1 MKFIKYIFSL
11 FVICFGINSVFAT
24 TDYNVFLLTKK
35 GNIDS
40 PDQKCKLSKDDF
52 GVKSVTYI
60 EFNDYEEF
68 LKNHNKI
75 TSNVNENKIIIVV
88 FDRSL
93 EKKIGMQIG
102 NIKKIFKLIG
112 KNGIVVNFGDAINDD
127 KIKKSH
133 RYIPNLSD
141 DIREIKD
148 YIHRKANGLSGSTSE
163 SRISSVDSSSE
174 LSSEDNE
181 CSSRLSNLTTTNTPS
196 KVIFA
201 GAGVQRPETTQHHK
215 SKIRRSENSNIK
227 KAQKLDFDELAE
239 NEKAEEAK
247 KAEEEA
253 KEVAISVQ
261 PEKQTDEKIKPV
273 QNDRNGMIL
282 PSEES
287 QDVSIDVSTRVIDE
301 KTKLIENKDSE
312 DEEEKNTKKSTCG
325 CTIL

>member
-1 MKFIKYIFSL
+1 MHNKFIV
-11 FVICFGINSVFAT
+11 FVFDSSNMKG
-24 TDYNVFLLTKK
+24 LTKK
-35 GNIDS
+35 YFKKILN
-40 PDQKCKLSKDDF
+40 LKDTSRNVIASF
-52 GVKSVTYI
+52 GT
-60 EFNDYEEF
+60 
-68 LKNHNKI
+68 NKI
-75 TSNVNENKIIIVV
+75 VN
-88 FDRSL
+88 DLTR
-93 EKKIGMQIG
+93 
-102 NIKKIFKLIG
+102 
-112 KNGIVVNFGDAINDD
+112 
-127 KIKKSH
+127 

-201 GAGVQRPETTQHHK
+201 GAGVQRRPETTQHHK

>member
-11 FVICFGINSVFAT
+11 FIIVLGINNVFAT
-24 TDYNVFLLTKK
+24 GLDVLFITKDIENPETRLCLNGREEVSSVSYYDYYNFDIENENNLEIMHNKFIVFVFDSSNMKGLTKK
-35 GNIDS
+35 YFKKILN
-40 PDQKCKLSKDDF
+40 LKDTSRNVIASF
-52 GVKSVTYI
+52 GT
-60 EFNDYEEF
+60 
-68 LKNHNKI
+68 NKI
-75 TSNVNENKIIIVV
+75 VN
-88 FDRSL
+88 DLTR
-93 EKKIGMQIG
+93 
-102 NIKKIFKLIG
+102 
-112 KNGIVVNFGDAINDD
+112 
-127 KIKKSH
+127 

-148 YIHRKANGLSGSTSE
+148 YIHRKANGISGSTSE

-261 PEKQTDEKIKPV
+261 PEEQTDEKIQPV

-312 DEEEKNTKKSTCG
+312 DEEEKNIKKSTCG